1 MTAFRVHMNNQ
12 IPVVIDDVDD
22 VDLQGGYVKLFGEK
36 SEERSLPVLAI
47 FSESQFAY
55 LERVEI
61 LVEGAFRPDEWECD
75 DAGCVCQDLA
85 DDEIIALLEGL
96 EDRVRG
102 LVSDAT
108 SIGEDFADFLV
119 EFGTEDNPALPQS
132 AECLAVIAAVA
143 PTLSEFF
150 SNTPGQQPTAP
161 LGVGDHV
168 VATRAGAYNGET
180 GTITQVLD
188 EGMVF
193 IRWDNPEYGEL
204 CFSADGLQRTPS

>member
-12 IPVVIDDVDD
+12 IPVVIDDVDY
-22 VDLQGGYVKLFGEK
+22 VGLQDGYVKLFGEK
-36 SEERSLPVLAI
+36 REERSRPVLAI

-61 LVEGAFRPDEWECD
+61 LGTEGAFDEWECD

-85 DDEIIALLEGL
+85 DDEI
-96 EDRVRG
+96 
-102 LVSDAT
+102 
-108 SIGEDFADFLV
+108 
-119 EFGTEDNPALPQS
+119 
-132 AECLAVIAAVA
+132 
-143 PTLSEFF
+143 
-150 SNTPGQQPTAP
+150 SNTPGQQRTAP

-168 VATRAGAYNGET
+168 VATRVGAYNGET